1 MSNVKNSYNGIRRIR
16 KGYKLERLNRF
27 VLMRPLRNIAKA
39 ITDEYII
46 ESPIFKKWT
55 RKIIFILLFFN
66 LYNNKLYLLNFIL
79 PYPKPTHVR

>member
-66 LYNNKLYLLNFIL
+66 LIYLTLTSASLRAEVTNYI
-79 PYPKPTHVR
+79 Y